1 MKQILKIMV
10 LVLVLTGCS
19 VKPVD
24 IKTNITVALDDAATA
39 DLIMNQGL
47 RKANYVYYLPPAV
60 GRKESSQSSTIL
72 VSHNT
77 NVLMNLDIVSVLSD
91 RFYKSD
97 KIELLRAFIAK
108 ATPIYKKEAATFDLD
123 HKSLPYSATILSVE
137 GNSVL
142 ISLQTRYFLF
152 SAIAPFTLASDLLYD
167 MLLIARTCRVNEE
180 EVILRYSNR
189 ETINYQKETLE
200 IFSQLAPDSGKV
212 IDMISVDA
220 GQGGVE
226 E

>member
-1 MKQILKIMV
+1 MKIFKIIV
-10 LVLVLTGCS
+10 LVVLLSGCAINN
-19 VKPVD
+19 VD
-24 IKTNITVALDDAATA
+24 IKTNITLALDAAANTN
-39 DLIMNQGL
+39 LIMNQGL
-47 RKANYVYYLPPAV
+47 RKANYVYYLPPDV

-97 KIELLRAFIAK
+97 KTELLRAFIAK
-108 ATPIYKKEAATFDLD
+108 GTPIYKRSEATFDLD
-123 HKSLPYSATILSVE
+123 HKSLPYSAVILPIE
-137 GNSVL
+137 GQNVL
-142 ISLQTRYFLF
+142 VSLQTRYFLF
-152 SAIAPFTLASDLLYD
+152 SAIAPFALASDLLYD
-167 MLLIARTCRVNEE
+167 MLLIARTTRVNEAE
-180 EVILRYSNR
+180 IVLRYSNR

-220 GQGGVE
+220 GQSGGE